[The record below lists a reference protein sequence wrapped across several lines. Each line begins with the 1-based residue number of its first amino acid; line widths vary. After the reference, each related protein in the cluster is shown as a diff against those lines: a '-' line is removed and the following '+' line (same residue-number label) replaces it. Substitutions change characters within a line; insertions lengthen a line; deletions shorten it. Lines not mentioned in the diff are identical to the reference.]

1 MAVHH
6 QQHLLD
12 FSAPPPAFDN
22 DGLLA
27 LHHHVDNNMPAA
39 AGGGAVQL
47 TGDTAPPP
55 WPQAAV
61 SLSLFNYNTATGA
74 SSSSLVGHHHH
85 QLFTAA
91 PTNQQLEVPSAT
103 ASLLQ
108 PFQLRSSKYL
118 GPVRELLSEFCS
130 LLEGDLHAM
139 VDKGAANNNKATGNK
154 WDDVEALSSS
164 GLWGSPSLSSMDL
177 MELERSK
184 VRLLTMVE
192 EVDRRYRR
200 YREQI
205 RSVEVSFD
213 AVAGAGAAEVYTSLA
228 RRAMSR
234 HFRCLRDALVA
245 QLRAVKKKAMGSSSD
260 SQSQRE
266 GSSMMAAAGATKG
279 ETPRL
284 RVLDQCLRQQRA
296 FQQPAA
302 LDNYPWRPQRG
313 LPEQAVALLRAWLF
327 EHFLHPYPNDVD
339 KHILARQ
346 TGLSRSQV
354 SNWFINARV
363 RLWKPMIEEMYK
375 EEVDQQSEANQQNP
389 SDTIVKAERTTT
401 NLGGESYH
409 QQQQLGTAVGNHQ
422 NSMISSSS
430 IVTDGDQHHLFHS
443 SYPTNMVH
451 GSSHSS
457 AVSLTLGLQQQPFAS
472 SMMQQQERSAGLM
485 YEGHEEQQS
494 VLPYTNLLGSQLLH
508 DFVG

>member
-1 MAVHH
+1 MSVHH
-6 QQHLLD
+6 QPHHLLD
-12 FSAPPPAFDN
+12 FSAPPPGFDN

-27 LHHHVDNNMPAA
+27 LHHVDNMPAA
-39 AGGGAVQL
+39 AGGGGVLA
-47 TGDTAPPP
+47 GDTAPPP

-61 SLSLFNYNTATGA
+61 SLSLFNYNTAAGA

-85 QLFTAA
+85 QPFTAA
-91 PTNQQLEVPSAT
+91 QIQQLEVPAT

-108 PFQLRSSKYL
+108 PFRQLRSSKYL
-118 GPVRELLSEFCS
+118 GPVMELLSEFCS
-130 LLEGDLHAM
+130 VEGDLQAM
-139 VDKGAANNNKATGNK
+139 IDKRAPSSNKVAGNK
-154 WDDVEALSSS
+154 WDDAAEALSS
-164 GLWGSPSLSSMDL
+164 GLWGSPSLGSMDL
-177 MELERSK
+177 MELERRK
-184 VRLLTMVE
+184 VRLLSMVE
-192 EVDRRYRR
+192 EVDKRYRR

-205 RSVEVSFD
+205 RSVEVLFD
-213 AVAGAGAAEVYTSLA
+213 AVAGAGASQVYTRLA

-245 QLRAVKKKAMGSSSD
+245 QLRAVKNKAMMGSSD
-260 SQSQRE
+260 YSQRE
-266 GSSMMAAAGATKG
+266 GSMMAAGATKG

-296 FQQPAA
+296 LQQPAA

-313 LPEQAVALLRAWLF
+313 LPEQAVTVLRAWLF

-375 EEVDQQSEANQQNP
+375 EEVDQQQSEANQQNP

-401 NLGGESYH
+401 NFGEESY
-409 QQQQLGTAVGNHQ
+409 QQQQQYL
-422 NSMISSSS
+422 SK
-430 IVTDGDQHHLFHS
+430 
-443 SYPTNMVH
+443 H
-451 GSSHSS
+451 G
-457 AVSLTLGLQQQPFAS
+457 AWK
-472 SMMQQQERSAGLM
+472 
-485 YEGHEEQQS
+485 
-494 VLPYTNLLGSQLLH
+494 
-508 DFVG
+508 

>member
-1 MAVHH
+1 
-6 QQHLLD
+6 
-12 FSAPPPAFDN
+12 
-22 DGLLA
+22 
-27 LHHHVDNNMPAA
+27 MPAA

-313 LPEQAVALLRAWLF
+313 LPEQAVAPPPGMALRTLPA
-327 EHFLHPYPNDVD
+327 P
-339 KHILARQ
+339 
-346 TGLSRSQV
+346 V